1 METDGFIVNF
11 LFFLRG
17 AWSAICCSW
26 WQRSGLWSRVSFV
39 SQYEAVQ
46 SQIHTNSFQPLYG
59 GQLHRDN
66 ERTWRSTVECDSG
79 VWEERTGRTE
89 GETHPRNQVCECL
102 TRYMYILFM
111 LIGLFLRQRVN
122 VFVSKGPSRP
132 RLIQLIVQSCYIHGR
147 CKPQYLRGL
156 WIFFCVTLPNV
167 KCVILSWCTCFSF
180 PCSDNKRLLK
190 DLEDTL
196 LRELATS
203 QGNMLDNVELV
214 QTLEDTKSKAV
225 EVCRVF
231 RNRRGHQFCQEIIIL
246 DLSRV
251 ALAVQL
257 TVLCKFSRPAK
268 YWSIRLGL
276 MTTTSLIGPQPS
288 KPLDDSLY
296 DSWLYYFV
304 FWSVI

>member
-1 METDGFIVNF
+1 M
-11 LFFLRG
+11 
-17 AWSAICCSW
+17 
-26 WQRSGLWSRVSFV
+26 
-39 SQYEAVQ
+39 
-46 SQIHTNSFQPLYG
+46 
-59 GQLHRDN
+59 
-66 ERTWRSTVECDSG
+66 
-79 VWEERTGRTE
+79 
-89 GETHPRNQVCECL
+89 
-102 TRYMYILFM
+102 
-111 LIGLFLRQRVN
+111 
-122 VFVSKGPSRP
+122 
-132 RLIQLIVQSCYIHGR
+132 
-147 CKPQYLRGL
+147 
-156 WIFFCVTLPNV
+156 
-167 KCVILSWCTCFSF
+167 
-180 PCSDNKRLLK
+180 K

-231 RNRRGHQFCQEIIIL
+231 QNRRGHQFCQEIIIL

-257 TVLCKFSRPAK
+257 TVLFKFSRPAK
-268 YWSIRLGL
+268 YSSIRLGL